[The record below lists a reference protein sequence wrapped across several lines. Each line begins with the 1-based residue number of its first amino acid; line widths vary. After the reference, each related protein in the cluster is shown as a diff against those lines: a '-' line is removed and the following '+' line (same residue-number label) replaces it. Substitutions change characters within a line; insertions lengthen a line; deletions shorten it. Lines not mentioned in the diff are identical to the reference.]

1 MHIRYQGFQLYRL
14 WRGKARECSGWLIRA
29 GQEPLMLSRQKNSWT
44 WQPVNTPWEYS
55 VSGQIKAGYLDPDF
69 NQLACLLYRQQFPS
83 RYQALQAL
91 RGALISESA
100 SFQQQ
105 K

>member
-14 WRGKARECSGWLIRA
+14 WRGKARECSGWMIRI
-29 GQEPLMLSRQKNSWT
+29 GEEPLMLSRQQSSWML
-44 WQPVNTPWEYS
+44 QPVNTPWEYCPK
-55 VSGQIKAGYLDPDF
+55 GQIKAGPLDQDF
-69 NQLACLLYRQQFPS
+69 NQLACLLHRQQFPS

-91 RGALISESA
+91 RGVLLSA
-100 SFQQQ
+100 